1 MQRRKSLVLYCNFHF
16 CFIKFLVDNKFHM
29 NSLSVRHMVQS
40 ELLLVLFYDHDEAF
54 LEHHLILLNNFD
66 HHLNIR
72 IKNKKR
78 TDLYHSYRSLYGRIM
93 LFFVEIKTRYVNYV
107 HYVHLTI
114 EEDHQQFVYNSHWME
129 HLIKR

>member
-1 MQRRKSLVLYCNFHF
+1 MQRGKSLVLYCNFHF

-72 IKNKKR
+72 IKNKKKEQIYITH
-78 TDLYHSYRSLYGRIM
+78 TD
-93 LFFVEIKTRYVNYV
+93 RYM
-107 HYVHLTI
+107 
-114 EEDHQQFVYNSHWME
+114 DG
-129 HLIKR
+129 